1 MRFDRRNRHGRGE
14 EQSLLVPSLLVIGAV
29 VAASIMASGAFEKP
43 DVPAQKKWTSPQL
56 VGDSNAV
63 KSSEASDNPLVTL
76 GGTFTTSS
84 GKTIDTPYID
94 TLDCD
99 ALSSLLVAIDL
110 TDYRRGQSEP
120 ANPADKP
127 LLKYEHR
134 VSSAR
139 YTRCNVKPANVDGP
153 LGKHGLE
160 Q

>member
-14 EQSLLVPSLLVIGAV
+14 EQSVLVPLLLVIGV
-29 VAASIMASGAFEKP
+29 VLAASFMVTEAFDNAE
-43 DVPAQKKWTSPQL
+43 VPAQSVWTSPKL
-56 VGDSNAV
+56 VPGSDAV
-63 KSSEASDNPLVTL
+63 KNSEAPAGPLVTL

-110 TDYRRGQSEP
+110 TGYRIGRSEP

-127 LLKYEHR
+127 LRKYEHR